1 MSHEEIS
8 TVIGQGVFVEGD
20 ITVHSSIRIKG
31 ALKGNLS
38 STGTVIVLA
47 GGKIDG
53 DVIAKDVVL
62 YSTINGNLTAVNTA
76 TFEQG
81 ASLNGDLYTAKVTL
95 AEGSKF
101 NGKCT
106 MIKRKDI
113 VVDPVT
119 KKLKL
124 VDLTPEEMLTQ

>member
-1 MSHEEIS
+1 MTHEEIS

-31 ALKGNLS
+31 FLKGNLS
-38 STGTVIVLA
+38 STGTVVVLS

-53 DVIAKDVVL
+53 EVIAKNVIL
-62 YSTINGNLTAVNTA
+62 HSTINGNLTATDTA
-76 TFEQG
+76 SFEQG

-113 VVDPVT
+113 VIDPET

-124 VDLTPEEMLTQ
+124 VDLTPEEMLTH